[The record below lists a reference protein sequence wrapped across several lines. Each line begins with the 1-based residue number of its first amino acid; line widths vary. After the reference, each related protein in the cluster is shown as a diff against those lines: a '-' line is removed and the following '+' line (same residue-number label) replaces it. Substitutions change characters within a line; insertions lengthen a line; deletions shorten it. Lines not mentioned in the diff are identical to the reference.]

1 MANFVQDL
9 SQGYILGGSLFG
21 TTTAVTTNTLAAG
34 NSVDCSLAVGCMMTL
49 VQIVGAVAGTANPTL
64 FTKAQE
70 STDGTTWTD
79 CSTSAGTMSTAT
91 TSNTVQSV
99 PYLATK
105 RYQRS
110 TSTVTGTNPVFCAET
125 LIVAPLHIAPSTD
138 TGFSN
143 TAAAA
148 NAG

>member
-1 MANFVQDL
+1 MANFLQDI

-21 TTTAVTTNTLAAG
+21 TTTAATTNTLCAG
-34 NSVDCSLAVGCMMTL
+34 NSVDASLAVGCMMTL
-49 VQIVGAVAGTANPTL
+49 VQIVGAVSGTNPVMS
-64 FTKAQE
+64 TKAQE

-79 CSTSAGTMSTAT
+79 CSTTGGTMSTAT

-110 TSTVTGTNPVFCAET
+110 TSTVTGTNPVFCAQT
-125 LIVAPLHIAPSTD
+125 LIVAPLHIAPATD

-143 TAAAA
+143 AAAA
-148 NAG
+148 GNAG